1 MDRLTV
7 ADIIRGAS
15 AETINTDVY
24 RSAGTFTVILALTK
38 TICATER
45 SVGLTGVWSTST
57 AAGRHIAN
65 RIFTGAVA
73 VVLAWHLTVAIHTA
87 GRAIL

>member
-1 MDRLTV
+1 MDRLTF

-15 AETINTDVY
+15 AETIDTDVY
-24 RSAGTFTVILALTK
+24 RSAGTITVVLALAK
-38 TICATER
+38 AICATER
-45 SVGLTGVWSTST
+45 SVGLTRVWSTST

-73 VVLAWHLTVAIHTA
+73 VILARYLTVAIHA
-87 GRAIL
+87 A